1 VISSATVSQ
10 HRLACLFL
18 LLISPGCSF
27 DPPPL
32 EGEPGGGPDARPIPD
47 GGEPGEDARVP
58 DANPGCNGTELLPEL
73 HIGGTLVPDGQ
84 QGPVVEVLLG
94 DLVTISAAGSCG
106 GDGALSYEWAITPDD
121 IIATADK
128 DPADGPT
135 TFTVYPTAAGDYT
148 VTLTVSAAG
157 SAPVEKSALAI
168 RAHAWQVADVDPTLS
183 MGDVRDMAVGGG
195 NLWIAS
201 GGGAFKLPLAG
212 DPDAFARVEVSGEP
226 VLNDHSAVFFDTGTN
241 FLWLG
246 RSPDEDG
253 LWRLDTTK
261 TPLPASV
268 QISWTDALGGTAQT
282 RDIAGFE
289 GTIITATNDGITAL
303 DPGETQFG
311 GRDEP
316 GGQRPEALVTGS
328 SRILAGSRQIY
339 DLASGQQF
347 DSGIN
352 EDDNKIRAMAID
364 VPREDLWV
372 GSDDAGVASFDL
384 RTNTPIEVYN
394 NTNSGLG
401 SNKVRA
407 LVVETDGPY
416 AGDVWAA
423 TDKGVSRYIRARD
436 TWLHMNENHG
446 LAGHVDLKT
455 LAIDTDQDRR
465 VIYGGSTA
473 GVVYIRKP

>member
-32 EGEPGGGPDARPIPD
+32 EGEPGDGPDARPIPD

-58 DANPGCNGTELLPEL
+58 DANPGCNGTELLPSL
-73 HIGGTLVPDGQ
+73 RVDGALVPEGQ

-106 GDGALSYEWAITPDD
+106 GDGVLSYEWAITPDQG
-121 IIATADK
+121 ILATT
-128 DPADGPT
+128 DPVLTGGPE

-168 RAHAWQVADVDPTLS
+168 RAHAWLVAPVPADMDE
-183 MGDVRDMAVGGG
+183 VRDLAVGGG

-201 GGGAFKLPLAG
+201 MGGPFKLPLTG
-212 DPDAFARVEVSGEP
+212 PPDAFELVNANGNSIPNDLRV
-226 VLNDHSAVFFDTGTN
+226 VFFGGDTD
-241 FLWLG
+241 LWFG
-246 RSPDEDG
+246 RASDENG
-253 LWRLDTTK
+253 PWRLDTTV
-261 TPLPASV
+261 TPPLSA
-268 QISWTDALGGTAQT
+268 QIKWDDSEAIGGTAQT
-282 RDIAGFE
+282 FDIASFE
-289 GTIITATNDGITAL
+289 GAIIAATSKGITVKDPDEAL
-303 DPGETQFG
+303 FDGQNQ
-311 GRDEP
+311 P
-316 GGQRPEALVTGS
+316 GGNNPRALATGDG
-328 SRILAGSRQIY
+328 RILAGANQIY

-347 DSGIN
+347 DSGIGG
-352 EDDNKIRAMAID
+352 DNRIRTMAIYE
-364 VPREDLWV
+364 PNQELWA
-372 GSDDAGVASFDL
+372 GTDDRGVALFDL
-384 RTNTPIEVYN
+384 RDNVPATVYN
-394 NTNSGLG
+394 ETNSALG
-401 SNKVRA
+401 SNRVRA

-423 TDKGVSRYIRARD
+423 TDVGVSRYIRKRD
-436 TWLHMNENHG
+436 AWIHMDADHG
-446 LAGHVDLKT
+446 LTGHLDLNA
-455 LAIDTDQDRR
+455 LAIDTDQGRR

-473 GVVYIRKP
+473 GVVYIRTP